1 MLNMMSRGKLVRVL
15 FLITLASGLMM
26 GESAH
31 AQSVNAFQLNGT
43 LTDADGT
50 ALVGYTV
57 EAPIAVSILASAS
70 ITDAD
75 GKYAILYSGFEPV
88 ATVGDVIEITVK
100 DPAGN
105 IVGTTSYT
113 VTEGDIG
120 ARIGEATHNILLSG
134 LNVELDNIQL
144 PADGESQAE
153 ITVSIESG
161 DGPVIGDTVTITA
174 DMGSVGEVTDN
185 GDGTYTAVYTAPA
198 LVIDESTSDTIN
210 VSSDT
215 TGDTTTT
222 TVTLEPV
229 PTVIALSVEPNVFTA
244 GAGGTG
250 AIAISVSRG
259 GNAVADAE
267 LSLGLT
273 RAGGGADTGT
283 VTGVTSNGDGTYNAT
298 FTAPNTTGQIDVT
311 ATDAVSGRSGMAS
324 VNVNAG
330 PAATITVTAAPT
342 SVSSTGSAVITAAV
356 ADASGNGVGGLA
368 LSGSAE
374 SGTVGEFSA
383 GSAFGRY
390 SATYTA
396 GTVEAEG
403 TDTVTVSVGDLSG
416 QATIN
421 LTPVPPKEVEILVIS
436 GTVYKEDGTG
446 PVSGVNVEVTV
457 GDMPPKTTVTD
468 GNGNY
473 SVTIFNPGGVAGSTG
488 DMVTIVVTDDAGM
501 ERGRDESVLTNEDLG
516 DDTAAN
522 VDRDVNTDI
531 VARTSALAVTGS
543 VFREESEIPIDDVF
557 AITVM
562 STTRGTEVTGM
573 TDENGMYNLTFFGT
587 QVVAETGDEIV
598 VTASRD
604 GSEWS
609 SPAHSLSSEE
619 VEAGRAMV
627 NVPTDIKAS
636 TSALAVTGT
645 VYFEDGTVAVGA
657 GVTVTSMNPGRGLET
672 TSTTDADGKYSVT
685 FFSAAGLVAE
695 TADMISVT
703 AVHDGEAVGTTE
715 RALTSAEV
723 DAQRAE
729 VDVVTSVK
737 ASTSTLVVT
746 GTAYYEGSMIPVG
759 AGNTVTVVN
768 NANGMEASGMT
779 DANGMYNVTIFSPGA
794 TVAET
799 GDMLTITVTSEADGS
814 GTLDYSLT
822 AMEID
827 AQRAMVDVP
836 TNIKA
841 TSSAFVVSG
850 TVYLEDGISGA
861 PAGLT
866 VKVMNETQGINV
878 EGWTVPGGGYVVT
891 FLATETDAVK
901 TADELTFDVLVMA
914 DDETPVGQ
922 TSLTLTSADVV
933 AQRIGGIDITTSL
946 TADPTNA
953 FVVDGTVRDPSDN
966 IVSSGVRVRVT
977 LGDHA
982 PMELQTNASGRYT
995 ATYFDLAVPVASV
1008 YDTVMIAAVDYS
1020 TGSAMFETMQL
1031 ASHHVLAQ
1039 RLMINVMLI
1048 PDDEP
1053 PVAVAA
1059 VSQRFL
1065 DPNEDSTFDASGSTD
1080 NVFIDTYVWNY
1091 GDGTSGSGVKTTHA
1105 YDRAGLYV
1113 VTLTVTDLARNAT
1126 TVSREIFV
1134 STVRLGGISL
1144 NTRHAREVLDQIIG
1158 LAIAKTDI
1166 AQQMGTEQF
1175 LQMLRANP
1183 AIQAAV
1189 AEAIGGALPPGLI
1202 PMQLLADNL
1211 PLIFEQYENIDLE
1224 NFGNAVTARV
1234 DASGGLLGSATPGYG
1249 RVVTGEKL
1257 DLYLATPRAD
1267 VGSVTFRFDEVTTD
1281 ANEVIDGLPHTFQ
1294 LEEEQAILLLPS
1306 WPGVRGGMD
1315 GVFSSVTL
1323 MLASEELP
1331 SAYHNLISRNAW
1343 SFRETSDYQAASMS
1357 PRTINGKIVWDVQAD
1372 IEPGKIYYYY
1382 YAVELAYPVT
1392 LNLGEGQESMELSQY
1407 AFPDPR
1413 NLQIQD
1419 RGLVEAVFTP
1429 ELQEAIAPLLNPIL
1443 SGINSGQ
1450 VVTFED
1456 VMASVTPEVWVNLLG
1471 AALNSATPL
1480 LEEISQTMDTQL
1492 ISVFTVPLVNEA
1504 QSLWHTSIDLSVFP
1518 DGVHTI
1524 DANAFDSLGIQIDN
1538 RPVFGKTFTLD
1549 RTAPVYD
1556 VAAAP
1561 GQNSSMY
1568 MRDDGVLIAT
1578 GLPPAGEGSPMATLQ
1593 LMSSANGDVSD
1604 AVEGLYQIIRH
1615 SDDAV
1620 EQGSQTWVNIFAS
1633 EMAPM
1638 FQGLTPGDI
1647 ATFLVTFPNL
1657 LSLNAPV
1664 IINGMVA
1671 EPMVAEQMEMLI
1683 RGANSSPELILGE
1696 YGLRVVARDSV
1707 FNMSTDTAP
1716 IRLNIVPPDPDTA
1729 MVVRISLGDCNGDG
1743 DTDDLYETGAPA
1755 DMILFSDTPNVV
1767 LTAEIMKQVH
1777 PISSILFQYRMGD
1790 EGEWQDVGTLDAEMV
1805 AGAAVG
1811 SQYDVAWSIDNLGGL
1826 IQAGMPVMV
1835 RAVVTNAL
1843 SISDT
1848 EAGEAAIAVKD
1859 HPCPIEPVI
1868 HDLAHSVTDRNPD
1881 SNAPRGAIM
1890 LQAITRE
1897 LTSPPS
1903 MSVVFEVMRGEE
1915 WMSVGEAAIADSVV
1929 EESIVD
1935 ALEEA
1940 LEEVIDGEQSAVLV
1954 PTRRVWSFELDST
1967 TLEDTISVGD
1977 PAERDVTLDEN
1988 PYVLRAAAVDE
1999 NGTRYESVEAL
2010 SQSFSVDNIDDVP
2023 PLTGT
2028 AILQVAD
2035 AAGVIEAME
2044 SIFTVG
2050 GIVDE
2055 SVDAPVAMVM
2065 SMPIADP
2072 KTYSRVD
2079 LLINRRN
2086 DDGSLGDAVV
2096 ETAFEMGEENYTT
2109 TADVS
2114 TLENGAYLFQAL
2126 AMDEVGNQ
2134 EVRDLV
2140 LAISVDVANFIPPPD
2155 IDLNGQTVEAVT
2167 EAYPDG
2173 FPISRTY
2180 EFAVTGIA
2188 LNAGDIDVLVDGR
2201 SANELGALTVT
2212 TVEEGA
2218 SSTFMLAIDTTL
2230 LEEGLHALDLQVT
2243 KRNGSITFVLAPL
2256 FVDNAAPELALTSPI
2271 ANDEVSAL
2279 PSIHAV
2285 YNDGAGAG
2293 IELST
2298 VSMSMVR
2305 LTPPDMSA
2313 VEIDASQVMTDLT
2326 DLVHTRRDMLPAGVY
2341 RVSVTVSDIVDN
2353 VSNMSVD
2360 FTVVTTLPSVSILSP
2375 MPGQI
2380 LDVSS
2385 PYISAVYTGIGAS
2398 ITSFT
2403 LDGAD
2408 IADATMSDNR
2418 LEYTPDALPDGDH
2431 TAAIAI
2437 TDAEGNTMSDSVKFT
2452 VRTADTTPPLIT
2464 EASPQGI
2471 VKSASAT
2478 LSVAASDEESGI
2490 GSVSYAI
2497 DDGAAVDGTTR
2508 NVSDLAPGTHTV
2520 AAVVTNGAGLQ
2531 STFNWT
2537 FTVELDTTPP
2547 VISTVAPQGVIKEA
2561 STTVSA
2567 AIGDEQSSV
2576 TRITMSVDGAAARTA
2591 SLQDGRASRVVSD
2604 LTPGTHSVTVSATSA
2619 GGTGTHTWR
2628 FTVELDTTP
2637 PVITRARPQGVI
2649 TSTSVTIAAVVTDE
2663 ESDVTSVTIALDG
2676 GRATDVTPAAN
2687 GPVNRRVTDL
2697 NPGLHGIELV
2707 ATSAGG
2713 TATHT
2718 WTFNVD
2724 LDTTPPEVSS
2734 TSPHGIVSVEQPQIS
2749 VAASDDRGGILA
2761 IDITLK
2767 DSDGKELSG
2776 RTAASSDT
2784 TSATF
2789 TPSGRLTGGTYSV
2802 DATVKDRSQNTASAS
2817 WSFTV
2822 EFDTVPPSI
2831 TVVAPQ
2837 GESRIGEERRPII
2850 TASYTDNAAGVD
2862 ADSVVLMLDGNPVV
2876 PTAVSTSQVVYTP
2889 PADLD
2894 FGRHTV
2900 RLEVS
2905 DLAAPNVNTAIH
2917 EWSFVLEDGKG
2928 PVFRGVLRNYPNPF
2942 KDNTKVSFTLAREST
2957 VSIEI
2962 YDITGRLVRV
2972 LAQDEV
2978 REAGGNEFPWDGK
2991 TSTGD
2996 VLARGVYFGQI
3007 MVTSE
3012 PTPEFIV
3019 VRMAL
3024 LR

>member
-1 MLNMMSRGKLVRVL
+1 MLNIMSRGKLFRFL

-43 LTDADGT
+43 LTAADGT
-50 ALVGYTV
+50 ALAGYTV

-75 GKYAILYSGFEPV
+75 GKYAILYSGFEAV
-88 ATVGDVIEITVK
+88 VTVGDVIEITVK

-161 DGPVIGDTVTITA
+161 DGPVIGDTVTITT

-198 LVIDESTSDTIN
+198 LVIDESTTDTIN

-229 PTVIALSVEPNVFTA
+229 PTVIALSVEPSVFTA

-273 RAGGGADTGT
+273 RADGGTDTGT
-283 VTGVTSNGDGTYNAT
+283 VTGVTSNGDGTYSAT
-298 FTAPNTTGQIDVT
+298 FTAPNTSGQIDVT
-311 ATDAVSGRSGMAS
+311 ATDAVSGASGMAS
-324 VNVNAG
+324 VNVDAG
-330 PAATITVTAAPT
+330 PAATISVTAAPT
-342 SVSSTGSAVITAAV
+342 TVSSTGSAVITAAV
-356 ADASGNGVGGLA
+356 ADASGNGVGELA

-374 SGTVGEFSA
+374 SGAVGEFSA

-457 GDMPPKTTVTD
+457 GNMPPKTTVSD

-473 SVTIFNPGGVAGSTG
+473 SVTIVNPGGVAGTTG

-531 VARTSALAVTGS
+531 LARTSALAVTGS

-562 STTRGTEVTGM
+562 NTTRGTEVSGM
-573 TDENGMYNLTFFGT
+573 TDENGMYSLTFFGT

-604 GSEWS
+604 GAEWS
-609 SPAHSLSSEE
+609 SPAHSLSSAE

-636 TSALAVTGT
+636 TTALAVTGT

-657 GVTVTSMNPGRGLET
+657 GVTVTSMNAGRGLET

-737 ASTSTLVVT
+737 ASTSALAISGRVFFEDGTIAVGAGVTVTSMNGGRGLEASGMTDADGNYSVTFFSAESLVAETGDMISVTAVHAGEAVGTTEHMLSATEVDAQRAEVNVTTSVKASTTTLVVT

-759 AGNTVTVVN
+759 AGNTVTIVN

-799 GDMLTITVTSEADGS
+799 GDMLTITVTSEEDGS
-814 GTLDYSLT
+814 GTLDYTLT

-827 AQRAMVDVP
+827 AQRAVVDVP

-866 VKVMNETQGINV
+866 VKVMNENQGINV

-891 FLATETDAVK
+891 FLATDTAAVK

-914 DDETPVGQ
+914 ADETPVGE

-933 AQRIGGIDITTSL
+933 AQRLGGIDITTSL
-946 TADPTNA
+946 TADPTSA
-953 FVVDGTVRDPSDN
+953 FVVDGTVRDPSGN
-966 IVSSGVRVRVT
+966 IVSAGVKVRVT

-982 PMELQTNASGRYT
+982 PMELETNAGGRYT
-995 ATYFDLAVPVASV
+995 ATYFDSTGPVASV

-1020 TGSAMFETMQL
+1020 TGSAVFETMQL

-1039 RLMINVMLI
+1039 RLMLNVMLI

-1065 DPNEDSTFDASGSTD
+1065 DTGEVSTFDASGSTD
-1080 NVFIDTYVWNY
+1080 NVFIDTYVWDY
-1091 GDGTSGSGVKTTHA
+1091 GDDTSGSGAKTTHA

-1144 NTRHAREVLDQIIG
+1144 NTRHAREVLDQAIG
-1158 LAIAKTDI
+1158 LAIAKTDL
-1166 AQQMGTEQF
+1166 AQQMGTEAL
-1175 LQMLRANP
+1175 LQMMRANP

-1189 AEAIGGALPPGLI
+1189 AKAIGGSLQPGLL
-1202 PMQLLADNL
+1202 PTQLLDEAL

-1234 DASGGLLGSATPGYG
+1234 DASGGILGSATPGFE

-1306 WPGVRGGMD
+1306 WPGVRGGTD
-1315 GVFSSVTL
+1315 GVFSAVTL
-1323 MLASEELP
+1323 MLTSEELP
-1331 SAYHNLISRNAW
+1331 AAYRNLISRNAW
-1343 SFRETSDYQAASMS
+1343 SYRETSDYQAASMS

-1392 LNLGEGQESMELSQY
+1392 LNFGEGQESIELSQY
-1407 AFPDPR
+1407 AMPDPR
-1413 NLQIQD
+1413 NLQMQD
-1419 RGLVEAVFTP
+1419 RGMVEALFTP

-1443 SGINSGQ
+1443 AGIISGE
-1450 VVTFED
+1450 VVTWEE
-1456 VMASVTPEVWVNLLG
+1456 MIASLPPEVWVNLLG
-1471 AALNSATPL
+1471 AVFNSAAPL
-1480 LEEISQTMDTQL
+1480 VEDISQTMDTGI

-1524 DANAFDSLGIQIDN
+1524 DANAFDSVGIQIDN

-1556 VAAAP
+1556 VSAAP
-1561 GQNSSMY
+1561 GQNSSIY
-1568 MRDDGVLIAT
+1568 MRDDGVLIST
-1578 GLPPAGEGSPMATLQ
+1578 GLPPVGEGSPMATLQ

-1604 AVEGLYQIIRH
+1604 AAEGFFQIIRH

-1620 EQGSQTWVNIFAS
+1620 EQGSQTWVNIFDS
-1633 EMAPM
+1633 DLAPM
-1638 FQGLTPGDI
+1638 FQGLTEEEFT
-1647 ATFLVTFPNL
+1647 AFLVTFPNL
-1657 LSLNAPV
+1657 LQLNAEADLQMLP
-1664 IINGMVA
+1664 
-1671 EPMVAEQMEMLI
+1671 ELMEMLI
-1683 RGANSSPELILGE
+1683 RGANSSPELIVGE
-1696 YGLRVVARDSV
+1696 YGIRAVARDSV
-1707 FNMSTDTAP
+1707 FNLSTDTAP

-1790 EGEWQDVGTLDAEMV
+1790 EGEWLDVGTLDAEMV
-1805 AGAAVG
+1805 ADAAVG
-1811 SQYDVAWSIDNLGGL
+1811 SQYDAAWSIDNLGGL

-1859 HPCPIEPVI
+1859 HPCPIEPEI

-1881 SNAPRGAIM
+1881 SNAPLGAIM

-1929 EESIVD
+1929 EEALTD

-1940 LEEVIDGEQSAVLV
+1940 LEEVVDGEQTAVIV

-1967 TLEDTISVGD
+1967 TLEDTIAVGD
-1977 PAERDVTLDEN
+1977 PAERDVMLDEN

-2035 AAGVIEAME
+2035 AAGVIEAIE

-2180 EFAVTGIA
+2180 ELAVTGIA

-2256 FVDNAAPELALTSPI
+2256 FVDNAAPELAVASPI

-2418 LEYTPDALPDGDH
+2418 LEYTPDALADGDH

-2497 DDGAAVDGTTR
+2497 DDGAAVDGMTR
-2508 NVSDLAPGTHTV
+2508 AVSNMAPGTHTV

-2567 AIGDEQSSV
+2567 AVGDEQSSV
-2576 TRITMSVDGAAARTA
+2576 TRVTMSVDGAAARTA
-2591 SLQDGRASRVVSD
+2591 SLRDGRVSRVVSG
-2604 LTPGTHSVTVSATSA
+2604 PYPWNAQCY
-2619 GGTGTHTWR
+2619 R
-2628 FTVELDTTP
+2628 FCD
-2637 PVITRARPQGVI
+2637 
-2649 TSTSVTIAAVVTDE
+2649 
-2663 ESDVTSVTIALDG
+2663 
-2676 GRATDVTPAAN
+2676 
-2687 GPVNRRVTDL
+2687 
-2697 NPGLHGIELV
+2697 
-2707 ATSAGG
+2707 
-2713 TATHT
+2713 
-2718 WTFNVD
+2718 
-2724 LDTTPPEVSS
+2724 
-2734 TSPHGIVSVEQPQIS
+2734 
-2749 VAASDDRGGILA
+2749 
-2761 IDITLK
+2761 
-2767 DSDGKELSG
+2767 
-2776 RTAASSDT
+2776 
-2784 TSATF
+2784 
-2789 TPSGRLTGGTYSV
+2789 
-2802 DATVKDRSQNTASAS
+2802 
-2817 WSFTV
+2817 
-2822 EFDTVPPSI
+2822 
-2831 TVVAPQ
+2831 
-2837 GESRIGEERRPII
+2837 ERRR
-2850 TASYTDNAAGVD
+2850 YWD
-2862 ADSVVLMLDGNPVV
+2862 AYL
-2876 PTAVSTSQVVYTP
+2876 
-2889 PADLD
+2889 
-2894 FGRHTV
+2894 
-2900 RLEVS
+2900 
-2905 DLAAPNVNTAIH
+2905 
-2917 EWSFVLEDGKG
+2917 
-2928 PVFRGVLRNYPNPF
+2928 
-2942 KDNTKVSFTLAREST
+2942 
-2957 VSIEI
+2957 EI
-2962 YDITGRLVRV
+2962 YG
-2972 LAQDEV
+2972 
-2978 REAGGNEFPWDGK
+2978 
-2991 TSTGD
+2991 
-2996 VLARGVYFGQI
+2996 
-3007 MVTSE
+3007 
-3012 PTPEFIV
+3012 
-3019 VRMAL
+3019 
-3024 LR
+3024 